1 MMQLSRFKREEMKIQ
16 AWENHQKAK
25 TEAEMR
31 KIEVEVERMRGR
43 AHDKLMNKLAA
54 ARHKA
59 EEKRAAAEAKRNQQ
73 AAKTEQQA
81 EYIRR
86 TGRIPYS
93 FPCWNWCS

>member
-1 MMQLSRFKREEMKIQ
+1 
-16 AWENHQKAK
+16 
-25 TEAEMR
+25 
-31 KIEVEVERMRGR
+31 MRGR

-86 TGRIPYS
+86 TAGVEVGVRLGNSFLASESSGSNNFSVLSIPPPHS
-93 FPCWNWCS
+93 PELDGHGGGWVLNLI